1 MEDMKVRGKLTWVSP
16 MRTWTAKNGRS
27 GGSCTVKIDID
38 EGRYTDDF
46 CGEISE
52 EGAGYMKEQGIKMGD
67 MVELTYRVTA
77 SYSEKTEAWYPR
89 VRVKRVKAVD
99 KVGAETKREDPP
111 ARPNAKQAEDG
122 EDLPF

>member
-52 EGAGYMKEQGIKMGD
+52 DEAGYMKKQGIKMGD

-77 SYSEKTEAWYPR
+77 SYSEKTEAWYSR
-89 VRVKRVKAVD
+89 VRVKAVD
-99 KVGAETKREDPP
+99 KIGAETKREDPP

>member
-52 EGAGYMKEQGIKMGD
+52 EEAGYMKKQGIKMGD

-77 SYSEKTEAWYPR
+77 SYSEKTEAWYSR
-89 VRVKRVKAVD
+89 VRVKTVD
-99 KVGAETKREDPP
+99 KIGAETKREDPP
-111 ARPNAKQAEDG
+111 ARPNVKQAEDG

>member
-27 GGSCTVKIDID
+27 GGSCTVKIDVD

-52 EGAGYMKEQGIKMGD
+52 EEAGYMKKQGIKMGD

-77 SYSEKTEAWYPR
+77 SYSEKTEAWYSR
-89 VRVKRVKAVD
+89 VRVKAVD

>member
-1 MEDMKVRGKLTWVSP
+1 MKVRGKLTWVSP

-52 EGAGYMKEQGIKMGD
+52 EEAAYMKKQGIKMGD

-77 SYSEKTEAWYPR
+77 SYSEKTEAWYSR
-89 VRVKRVKAVD
+89 VRVKAVD
-99 KVGAETKREDPP
+99 KIGAETKREDPP
-111 ARPNAKQAEDG
+111 ARPNVKQAEDG

>member
-52 EGAGYMKEQGIKMGD
+52 DEAGYMKKQGIKMGD

-77 SYSEKTEAWYPR
+77 SYSEKTEAWYSR
-89 VRVKRVKAVD
+89 VRVKAVD
-99 KVGAETKREDPP
+99 KIGAETKREDPP
-111 ARPNAKQAEDG
+111 AKPNAKQAEDG

>member
-52 EGAGYMKEQGIKMGD
+52 DEAGYMKKQGIKMGD

-89 VRVKRVKAVD
+89 VRVKAVD
-99 KVGAETKREDPP
+99 KIGAETKREDPP

>member
-1 MEDMKVRGKLTWVSP
+1 MKVRGKLTWVSP

-52 EGAGYMKEQGIKMGD
+52 EEAGYMKKQGIKMGD

-77 SYSEKTEAWYPR
+77 SYSEKTEAWYSR
-89 VRVKRVKAVD
+89 VRVKAVD
-99 KVGAETKREDPP
+99 KIGAETKREDPP
-111 ARPNAKQAEDG
+111 AKPNAKQAEDG

>member
-16 MRTWTAKNGRS
+16 MRTWTAKNGRP

-38 EGRYTDDF
+38 EGRHTYDF
-46 CGEISE
+46 CGDISE
-52 EGAGYMKEQGIKMGD
+52 EEAAYMKRQGIKMGD
-67 MVELTYRVTA
+67 TVELTYRVTA
-77 SYSEKTEAWYPR
+77 WYSEKTEAWHYS
-89 VRVKRVKAVD
+89 VRVNAVD

>member
-1 MEDMKVRGKLTWVSP
+1 MKVRGKLTWVSP

-46 CGEISE
+46 CGDISE
-52 EGAGYMKEQGIKMGD
+52 EEAGYMKKQGIKMGD

-77 SYSEKTEAWYPR
+77 WYSEKTEAWHYS
-89 VRVKRVKAVD
+89 VRVKTVD
-99 KVGAETKREDPP
+99 KIGAETKREDPP

>member
-1 MEDMKVRGKLTWVSP
+1 

-27 GGSCTVKIDID
+27 GGSCTIKIDVD

-52 EGAGYMKEQGIKMGD
+52 EEAGYMKKQGIRMGD
-67 MVELTYRVTA
+67 LVELTYRVTA
-77 SYSEKTEAWYPR
+77 SYSEKTEAWYSR
-89 VRVKRVKAVD
+89 VRIKTVD
-99 KVGAETKREDPP
+99 LVGGDTARREDPP
-111 ARPNAKQAEDG
+111 ARQTRKQADDG

>member
-1 MEDMKVRGKLTWVSP
+1 MMTQVENTPDGYVVSAYLDDGRGY
-16 MRTWTAKNGRS
+16 GRS

-52 EGAGYMKEQGIKMGD
+52 EEAGYMKKQGIKMGD

-77 SYSEKTEAWYPR
+77 SYSEKTEAWYSR
-89 VRVKRVKAVD
+89 VRIKAVD

>member
-52 EGAGYMKEQGIKMGD
+52 DEAGYMKKQGIKMGD

-89 VRVKRVKAVD
+89 VRVKAVD

>member
-27 GGSCTVKIDID
+27 GGSCAVKIDID

-52 EGAGYMKEQGIKMGD
+52 EEAVYMKKQGIKMGD

-77 SYSEKTEAWYPR
+77 SYSEKTEAWYSR
-89 VRVKRVKAVD
+89 VRVKAVD

>member
-52 EGAGYMKEQGIKMGD
+52 EEAGYMKKQGIKMGD

-77 SYSEKTEAWYPR
+77 SYSEKTEAWYSR
-89 VRVKRVKAVD
+89 VRVKAVD

>member
-52 EGAGYMKEQGIKMGD
+52 EEAGYMKKQGIKMGD

-77 SYSEKTEAWYPR
+77 SYSEKTEAWYSR
-89 VRVKRVKAVD
+89 VRIKAVD

-111 ARPNAKQAEDG
+111 AKPNAKQAEDG

>member
-52 EGAGYMKEQGIKMGD
+52 EEAGYMKKQGIKMGD

-77 SYSEKTEAWYPR
+77 SYSEKTEAWYSR
-89 VRVKRVKAVD
+89 VRVKAVD
-99 KVGAETKREDPP
+99 KIGAETKREDPP